1 MAMAG
6 NTFQNKITILA
17 ELWMNYRDD
26 EDLQD
31 FVEYNDLG
39 LPLAYFLMNEIV
51 LPTSQSELYINE
63 TYDLLIASL
72 TVEDRQWESL
82 DELLGDQA

>member
-1 MAMAG
+1 MAG
-6 NTFQNKITILA
+6 NTFENKITILA

-63 TYDLLIASL
+63 TYDLFIASL
-72 TVEDRQWESL
+72 QVADKEWESL
-82 DELLGDQA
+82 DEVLGNQA

>member
-1 MAMAG
+1 MAEG
-6 NTFQNKITILA
+6 NIFENKITILA

-26 EDLQD
+26 EGLQD

-39 LPLAYFLMNEIV
+39 LPLAYFLTNEIV
-51 LPTSQSELYINE
+51 LPTPQSELYINE

-72 TVEDRQWESL
+72 TVEDKQWESL
-82 DELLGDQA
+82 DELLGDQV

>member
-6 NTFQNKITILA
+6 NTFENKITILA

-31 FVEYNDLG
+31 FLDYNDLG
-39 LPLAYFLMNEIV
+39 LPLAYLLMNEIV
-51 LPTSQSELYINE
+51 LPTSQSEIYINE

-72 TVEDRQWESL
+72 TVEDKQWESL
-82 DELLGDQA
+82 DEMLGSQI

>member
-1 MAMAG
+1 MAG
-6 NTFQNKITILA
+6 NTFHNKITILA

-26 EDLQD
+26 EELQD
-31 FVEYNDLG
+31 FIEYNDLG

-51 LPTSQSELYINE
+51 LPTEQAEVYINE

-72 TVEDRQWESL
+72 TVEDKQWESL
-82 DELLGDQA
+82 DEMLGSQI

>member
-1 MAMAG
+1 MAGG
-6 NTFQNKITILA
+6 NTFENKITILA

-39 LPLAYFLMNEIV
+39 LPLAYFLVNEIV

-63 TYDLLIASL
+63 TYDLFIASL
-72 TVEDRQWESL
+72 QVADKEWGSL

>member
-1 MAMAG
+1 MAGG
-6 NTFQNKITILA
+6 NTFENKITILA

-63 TYDLLIASL
+63 TYDLFIASL
-72 TVEDRQWESL
+72 QVEDRQWESL
-82 DELLGDQA
+82 DEVLGNQE

>member
-1 MAMAG
+1 MAG
-6 NTFQNKITILA
+6 NTFENKITILA

-31 FVEYNDLG
+31 FLDYNDLG
-39 LPLAYFLMNEIV
+39 LPLAYLLMNEIV
-51 LPTSQSELYINE
+51 LPTSQSEIYINE

-72 TVEDRQWESL
+72 TVEDREWKSL
-82 DELLGDQA
+82 DELLGDQG

>member
-1 MAMAG
+1 MAG
-6 NTFQNKITILA
+6 GNIFENKITILS

-63 TYDLLIASL
+63 TYDLFIASL
-72 TVEDRQWESL
+72 QVADREWESL

>member
-1 MAMAG
+1 MAGG
-6 NTFQNKITILA
+6 NTFENKITILS

-63 TYDLLIASL
+63 TYDLFIASL
-72 TVEDRQWESL
+72 QVADREWGSL